1 MKFPQIIFVLFAWIS
16 IVAPSIALA
25 STGLRLNQTEANSVV
40 LAVISAV
47 EKDGLPPSDMT
58 SYIKEKQRLV
68 AFTQKHEVVLKK
80 DLYAMIR
87 RYLATID
94 ADGHTMIW
102 TREQVEQWTS
112 FTQPSTINDKS
123 VAQLH
128 SLKGKNVL
136 VLRPPQATFVD
147 PQATQEY
154 AARVSRLVDEAVHA
168 KHPCGAVIDLTDQA
182 GGNAW
187 PPLAV
192 LQPLVTANNSARF
205 VSRDGTRTAILS
217 SANLDQIHP
226 KFSTF
231 GSGILSKIGKEP
243 FAIVTASTTAS
254 AGEMLVMLLRGEKR
268 SRVFGRPTYGATT
281 GNSAVVL
288 PDGGTLLLSVA
299 RYSLGDGPPVRGRIE
314 PDEKTFWFAS
324 NDVAVRRAVEWVMK
338 TSTACAGRP
347 N

>member
-1 MKFPQIIFVLFAWIS
+1 MNFPQIIFVLFVWVS
-16 IVAPSIALA
+16 LVAPNLALA
-25 STGLRLNQTEANSVV
+25 SAGLRLTQTEAKSVV

-47 EKDGLPPSDMT
+47 EKDGLPPMDRASH
-58 SYIKEKQRLV
+58 IREKQRLV
-68 AFTQKHEVVLKK
+68 AFTQTHAVVLQE

-102 TREQVEQWTS
+102 TREQMERWTS
-112 FTQPSTINDKS
+112 VTQPSTIDHKS

-128 SLKGKNVL
+128 SLSGRSVL

-147 PQATQEY
+147 SQATQEY
-154 AARVSRLVDEAVHA
+154 AALVSQLVTEVVRVQ
-168 KHPCGAVIDLTDQA
+168 HPCGAVIDLTDQV

-192 LQPLVTANNSARF
+192 LQPLVSADNSARF
-205 VSRDGTRTAILS
+205 VSRDGTRTSILS
-217 SANLDQIHP
+217 DANMHQIHP
-226 KFSTF
+226 NFSTL
-231 GSGILSKIGKEP
+231 GSGILAKIAKEP
-243 FAIVTASTTAS
+243 FAIVTASRTAS
-254 AGEMLVMLLRGEKR
+254 AGEMLVMLLRGERR

-281 GNSAVVL
+281 ANSAVAL
-288 PDGGTLLLSVA
+288 PDGGTLVLSVA
-299 RYSLGDGPPVRGRIE
+299 RYGLGDGPPVRGRIE

-324 NDVAVRRAVEWVMK
+324 NDVAIRRAVEWVMK
-338 TSTACAGRP
+338 TSAACAGRP